1 MALKCEP
8 AIPADQLPRL
18 PLPVGRQRWLI
29 WLRARTDATDAE
41 VLRAVR
47 NVMQAWLPLFEG
59 RPGEPTLFDPKE
71 AEGEAE
77 QATPPALTVREPS
90 RVVGVEFD
98 WEGPG
103 EDMRW
108 PTFAQRRRERIDPLC
123 PIAHPDAMPIAVL
136 ATSELSNDDEPL
148 ETPPDHFTDPLDLGL
163 GPVDPDAIRRAL
175 RVTFGSAALIG
186 GLLVAGLVVS
196 RLRGASK

>member
-8 AIPADQLPRL
+8 AIPAEQLPRL
-18 PLPVGRQRWLI
+18 PLPIGRQRWVLDI
-29 WLRARTDATDAE
+29 RAREDATESE

-59 RPGEPTLFDPKE
+59 RPGEPTLFDPE
-71 AEGEAE
+71 DAEGEPPLAE
-77 QATPPALTVREPS
+77 PPPLTVRAPV
-90 RVVGVEFD
+90 RRVGVEFD
-98 WEGPG
+98 WHGPG
-103 EDMRW
+103 SDMRW
-108 PTFAQRRRERIDPLC
+108 PTFAQRRRQRIDPLC
-123 PIAHPDAMPIAVL
+123 PIQNVDAMPVL
-136 ATSELSNDDEPL
+136 VLSGGELADDEPL